1 MAHDLHDYLRLLLD
15 FLKSGKSIAA
25 VWILF
30 FGTGAYTVIDLIP
43 EDKPSEPEI
52 TAPIV
57 LTPPAT
63 KQDPVALCRKLLS
76 DHIADLH

>member
-1 MAHDLHDYLRLLLD
+1 MAHDLHDWLKLLLEY
-15 FLKSGKSIAA
+15 LKGSKAIIA

-43 EDKPSEPEI
+43 ENDPSEPEI
-52 TAPIV
+52 TAPVV

-76 DHIADLH
+76 DHIIDLH